1 MDTGYKYVLAY
12 GIAIAVFILLLK
24 SKIGYRLVYYLLLL
38 SLFLV
43 LVVESRFIASS
54 LSPITRNT
62 LGDKPIPT
70 TA

>member
-24 SKIGYRLVYYLLLL
+24 SKIGYRLVYYMLLL

-43 LVVESRFIASS
+43 LVVESRFIASA
-54 LSPITRNT
+54 LEPITGKN
-62 LGDKPIPT
+62 LGDKPIPLT
-70 TA
+70 G